1 MGLSMALN
9 TNKIGLSLKNLILAL
24 YRSILK
30 ISHFGSKIEKTE
42 NRHFDHPISQ
52 PRTIVE
58 ISNFIWKEILSK

>member
-9 TNKIGLSLKNLILAL
+9 TNKIVLSLKNLILAL

-30 ISHFGSKIEKTE
+30 INYFWPKIEKTE
-42 NRHFDHPISQ
+42 NRHFYHPISQ